1 MGVDVDKI
9 QNKLDDL
16 RNKNSKS
23 NNIWKP
29 EEGKQ
34 RIRIVPYRYQMDF
47 PFIELYFHYELPG
60 PNYLSPISF
69 DDPEGVGTD
78 ELVNRRDPIAEFA
91 EEVRRNKG
99 QEGYEMWKT
108 LYPKRRTYAPV
119 IVRGEEDMG
128 VRFWGFGKTVFED
141 LLEKFA
147 DPEWGDLSDPKNGRD
162 IKVTYIPRSQSDTQ
176 FPKTKISVSPKKTPL
191 AESKDQ
197 LEKFYES
204 QSQITDVFDVP
215 TEDELEEALED
226 YLNPDDEE
234 EEDEEPESATASD
247 NGETNVDEATESAD
261 FEEEFDEMF
270 G

>member
-1 MGVDVDKI
+1 MGIDHSKI
-9 QNKLDDL
+9 QDKLDNL

-29 EEGKQ
+29 DEGES
-34 RIRIVPYRYQMDF
+34 RIRIVPYRYQTDF

-69 DDPEGVGTD
+69 DDADGVGTE

-91 EEVRRNKG
+91 EEMRRTKG

-119 IVRGEEDMG
+119 VVRGEEDMG
-128 VRFWGFGKTVFED
+128 VRFYGFGKTIFEE

-147 DPEWGDLSDPKNGRD
+147 DPEWGDLSDPKEGRD
-162 IKVTYIPRSQSDTQ
+162 LKIRYIPRAQSDTQ
-176 FPKTKISVSPKKTPL
+176 FPQTKLNVSPKKTPL
-191 AESKDQ
+191 AESSDQ

-204 QSQITDVFDVP
+204 QSRITDVFDVP
-215 TEDELEEALED
+215 TEDELQEALED
-226 YLNPDDEE
+226 YLSGEDSEDE
-234 EEDEEPESATASD
+234 EEPESATASSGD
-247 NGETNVDEATESAD
+247 DDAEIDEATESED